1 MAKAKT
7 FADKVSKATQ
17 DFTTHCP
24 KCGESIAPAK
34 IITSEK
40 STKTDAW
47 RFNEKLVKL
56 CKCNENEIIK

>member
-7 FADKVSKATQ
+7 FADKVSKATH

-24 KCGESIAPAK
+24 KCGESIVSAK
-34 IITSEK
+34 LVTSEK
-40 STKTDAW
+40 STKTGAW

-56 CKCNENEIIK
+56 CKCNERETIK